1 VGATALERQQRR
13 LRRLLETGVGR
24 ATVFVHDECRF
35 ALDVLRPYLV
45 EARRVD
51 VLQSMVA
58 HVNKE
63 AAKTGKDKGPQHG
76 VFRYPGGKS
85 WLIPEIKNWIMSSPR
100 KSSVFVEPFGGGAI
114 AGLTVA
120 AEGLAPRV
128 FLSEI
133 DDDVAAVWKT
143 IFSERNADVEWLCE
157 RIRAFVVDVTAVDD
171 VLRIKP
177 QTMRGRAFKAIVRN
191 RMSRGGLMTEGAGLL
206 KRGENGKGLASRW
219 YPETLIDRIQALRE
233 IRHRV
238 AFEQSDALEVISR
251 FASDP
256 DALYFIDP
264 PYTAG
269 GNHAG
274 RRLYTHNKVDHQ
286 ALFEL
291 VASVA
296 GRALMTYHDVPEV
309 RSLAERQGFE
319 VREVSMKTT
328 HHKMQS
334 ELLILKL

>member
-1 VGATALERQQRR
+1 
-13 LRRLLETGVGR
+13 
-24 ATVFVHDECRF
+24 
-35 ALDVLRPYLV
+35 
-45 EARRVD
+45 
-51 VLQSMVA
+51 
-58 HVNKE
+58 
-63 AAKTGKDKGPQHG
+63 
-76 VFRYPGGKS
+76 
-85 WLIPEIKNWIMSSPR
+85 
-100 KSSVFVEPFGGGAI
+100 
-114 AGLTVA
+114 
-120 AEGLAPRV
+120 
-128 FLSEI
+128 
-133 DDDVAAVWKT
+133 
-143 IFSERNADVEWLCE
+143 
-157 RIRAFVVDVTAVDD
+157 
-171 VLRIKP
+171 
-177 QTMRGRAFKAIVRN
+177 
-191 RMSRGGLMTEGAGLL
+191 
-206 KRGENGKGLASRW
+206 
-219 YPETLIDRIQALRE
+219 
-233 IRHRV
+233 
-238 AFEQSDALEVISR
+238 LEVISR

-256 DALYFIDP
+256 NALYFIDP

>member
-1 VGATALERQQRR
+1 MGATALERQQRR
-13 LRRLLETGVGR
+13 LRRLQETGVGR
-24 ATVFVHDECRF
+24 ATVFVHDECKF
-35 ALDVLRPYLV
+35 ALDALRPYLV
-45 EARRVD
+45 EARHVNL
-51 VLQSMVA
+51 LQSFVA
-58 HVNKE
+58 YVDRE
-63 AAKTGKDKGPQHG
+63 AARTGKDNGPQHG

-85 WLIPEIKNWIMSSPR
+85 WLIPEIKNWIVSSPR
-100 KSSVFVEPFGGGAI
+100 KPSLFVEPFAGGAI

-120 AEGLAPRV
+120 AEALSSRV

-157 RIRAFVVDVTAVDD
+157 RIRAFEVDAKAVDD

-206 KRGENGKGLASRW
+206 KRGENGKGLSSRW
-219 YPETLIDRIQALRE
+219 YPETLVDRIQALRE

-238 AFEQSDALEVISR
+238 TFEQSDALEVMGR